1 MKLEGMERKKKIL
14 TGDLGL
20 TQELDCFIMRVTV
33 LFLSTLT
40 LIFYFQIDLP
50 PFSMAIYK
58 LCVDI
63 WFSVYPMIEEV
74 QEECG
79 WGKCSSGLGF
89 KCQDSYNLAHRI
101 AFSIWQDPS
110 WTAQGYLDIK
120 TYRTGR

>member
-20 TQELDCFIMRVTV
+20 TQELDCFIMTVTV

-58 LCVDI
+58 RCVDI

-79 WGKCSSGLGF
+79 WV
-89 KCQDSYNLAHRI
+89 NV
-101 AFSIWQDPS
+101 P
-110 WTAQGYLDIK
+110 LD
-120 TYRTGR
+120 